1 MFKYVLGLAA
11 VMLLS
16 GFTPIKQTGDYS
28 DVRGHVKSLYYNGPL
43 ANATVSI
50 PEYSTNVKT
59 DANGYFEIRGLPTKW
74 LKLEV
79 SHPTHQPIKR
89 PIHIEPFGTKYVEL
103 YTDNVNSTSHPKVVF
118 ERNYDVWTSD
128 LYGQNQTSL
137 TEKQSRN
144 IYRTYPVW
152 SKDKSQIGYIAFES
166 SSKVSLNDDGV
177 WVMRAD
183 GTMPRKMTTVLDVGR
198 IYHLDW
204 SNDGNQFLFMLQDRM
219 FVYNQ
224 RYGTQKSLSG
234 VLTRASAFQHF
245 DAGPVWAANGE
256 RIVTTSFV
264 VDFNSSFRF
273 TPNQRQIYILD
284 QQGGTRQ
291 QLTREGDNYGP
302 AVSHSGRRIAYVS
315 SVSGQPELWTMDID
329 GSNPQQL
336 TRLKAGRMGQP
347 RWSADDRYLLFTSD
361 YMQQY
366 KATEPKELWA
376 VNVDTFKV
384 HMVSNDAIH
393 ADG

>member
-1 MFKYVLGLAA
+1 MFKFVLGLAV

-16 GFTPIKQTGDYS
+16 GFTPIKQTGEYS

-74 LKLEV
+74 LSIEV

-89 PIHIEPFGTKYVEL
+89 PIHIEPYGTKYVEL
-103 YTDNVNSTSHPKVVF
+103 YTDNVKTSTHDKIVF
-118 ERNYDVWTSD
+118 ERNYDVWTTD
-128 LYGQNQTSL
+128 LYGQNQASL
-137 TEKQSRN
+137 TEKQPRN

-177 WVMRAD
+177 WIMRAD
-183 GTMPRKMTTVLDVGR
+183 GTMPRRMTSVIDVGR

-219 FVYNQ
+219 FVYNH

-234 VLTRASAFQHF
+234 VMTRASSFQHY
-245 DAGPVWAANGE
+245 DAGPVWAGNGE

-264 VDFNSSFRF
+264 VDFNSNFRF
-273 TPNQRQIYILD
+273 SPNQRQIYILD
-284 QQGGTRQ
+284 QQGGARQ
-291 QLTREGDNYGP
+291 QLTRDGDNYGP
-302 AVSHSGRRIAYVS
+302 AVSHSGNRIAYIS
-315 SVSGQPELWTMDID
+315 TVSGQPELWIMDIN

-336 TRLKAGRMGQP
+336 TRLKAGKIGQP
-347 RWSADDRYLLFTSD
+347 RWSSDDRYLLFTSD
-361 YMQQY
+361 YMQEY
-366 KATEPKELWA
+366 KANEPKELWA
-376 VNVDTFKV
+376 VNVDTFKA
-384 HMVSNDAIH
+384 HMVTNDAVH